1 MKILRNERGIALVTS
16 LMLSFLA
23 LVIILALLYIVS
35 QGTKLSASSK
45 RYKSALEASY
55 GGAEVFTKDIIPL
68 LMKGTTDGTS
78 LSSVLAGNAPVFGNT
93 TCLNGVNGAGGKLN
107 SIPSK
112 WGAYCTGNMKS
123 VAPNVSP
130 DTTFTLRGQ
139 PGQPDFKV
147 YAKIVD
153 TQPGN
158 SDVSGTE
165 SLDSG
170 AGVAYG
176 AAGVSPKHMPATY
189 RIEVRGERATNPL
202 EKANLS
208 VLYAY

>member
-1 MKILRNERGIALVTS
+1 MLKHVRNERGMVLVTA

-23 LVIILALLYIVS
+23 LAIILALLYVIS
-35 QGTKLSASSK
+35 QGTKMSAASK

-55 GGAEVFTKDIIPL
+55 GGVEVFTKEFIPQL
-68 LMKGTTDGTS
+68 SGALTPS
-78 LSSVLAGNAPVFGNT
+78 LTSVLVGGAPAFGT
-93 TCLNGVNGAGGKLN
+93 YSCIQDKLN
-107 SIPSK
+107 KTSPQ
-112 WGAYCTGNMKS
+112 WGACSAAAKTVNPKDGF
-123 VAPNVSP
+123 
-130 DTTFTLRGQ
+130 DTTFSLRGQ
-139 PGQPDFKV
+139 AGQPNFNV

-158 SDVSGTE
+158 SDTSGIE
-165 SLDSG
+165 QMDSG

-189 RIEVRGERATNPL
+189 RIEVQGERATNPL